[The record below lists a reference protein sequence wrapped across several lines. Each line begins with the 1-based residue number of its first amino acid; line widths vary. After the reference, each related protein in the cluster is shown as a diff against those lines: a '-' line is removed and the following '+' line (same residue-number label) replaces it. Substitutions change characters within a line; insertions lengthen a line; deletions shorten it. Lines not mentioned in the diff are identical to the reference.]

1 MDMRKEVN
9 EENIPLNVQRI
20 NLHLIW
26 LIDILADGRPFL
38 QGEPS
43 AFDVT
48 AYHTLWY
55 IKNNC
60 GKEAENLLLEL
71 YKPGLLRLWL

>member
-1 MDMRKEVN
+1 MDMRKEAN

-20 NLHLIW
+20 NSHLIW

-48 AYHTLWY
+48 AYHTL
-55 IKNNC
+55 
-60 GKEAENLLLEL
+60 
-71 YKPGLLRLWL
+71 